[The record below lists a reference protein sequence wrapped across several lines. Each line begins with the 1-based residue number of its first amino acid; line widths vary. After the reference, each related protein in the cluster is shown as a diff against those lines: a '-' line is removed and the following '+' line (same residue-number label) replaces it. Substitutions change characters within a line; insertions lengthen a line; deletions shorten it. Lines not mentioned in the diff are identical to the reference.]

1 MGSRDRN
8 TKHVTGDCRFCL
20 HNFIS
25 PKTVSLNYLPL
36 IFHLMNTIPD
46 KNNGIDKTEGDPKV
60 TLINSSEIY
69 SYTSLGGKD
78 VSHSKK

>member
-1 MGSRDRN
+1 
-8 TKHVTGDCRFCL
+8 
-20 HNFIS
+20 
-25 PKTVSLNYLPL
+25 
-36 IFHLMNTIPD
+36 MNTIPD